1 MMFKYAPRRFLAVL
15 SCLYPP
21 WTTVAWMINLLRAQP
36 WNASLAA
43 LYIAFLCTPSSSRNS
58 RRNCRATSKAY
69 IQKSMN
75 QIALQI
81 CSLILGNL
89 HVKLA
94 MSSALSDRGSQPFP
108 TSTAPCQRCWSWC
121 SPTIFRKPTNIS
133 ASRTSKTV
141 FKWISVGILTELS
154 RYPVKLCE
162 LLSIHKIYVS
172 WPSVSWKAPLPML
185 SDSAGKHLGQ
195 ALVDTRYIAQ
205 YLQPKEAVI

>member
-15 SCLYPP
+15 SCLYLP

-81 CSLILGNL
+81 CRIPWFLEISMWNLQCPQPCLIVDPNHSQPQQL
-89 HVKLA
+89 HANVADLDA
-94 MSSALSDRGSQPFP
+94 LRPSSANPQTSLHRGPPKLSLSE
-108 TSTAPCQRCWSWC
+108 
-121 SPTIFRKPTNIS
+121 SPWESSPN
-133 ASRTSKTV
+133 
-141 FKWISVGILTELS
+141 
-154 RYPVKLCE
+154 
-162 LLSIHKIYVS
+162 
-172 WPSVSWKAPLPML
+172 
-185 SDSAGKHLGQ
+185 
-195 ALVDTRYIAQ
+195 
-205 YLQPKEAVI
+205 